1 LRGERASAPRHEDVF
16 RETGGELM
24 IARNAYFVAGFA
36 AILSSAVAAKVPPE
50 EAARLGLSGTELTPV
65 GAIRAGN
72 VDGSIPAWEGGITQ
86 PPAGY
91 ENGKWYV
98 DPYPDDAPV
107 FTVTAQNYAQYEKY
121 LAPGQIALLQKYPD
135 TFRLPVYPTRRSA
148 SYPQWYYEG
157 SIYNAAHTQFCNPPP
172 GPNREERCLDETT
185 YKPGV
190 FFPIPKTG
198 AEAQWNHLYA
208 YHGKYWETTAYAFNV
223 YPDGTYAEHAVVD
236 RWVWGIYLAP
246 EEQISDPV
254 FTRRGGATGCF
265 SQEQISPPRN
275 AGQIFGGCTYLHD
288 TDFDAYLYV
297 PGQRR
302 VRKAPEIGF
311 YDSPGTGSD
320 GLRTAD
326 QRFLFAIT
334 GSEEWYD
341 YKPPVLREMII
352 PYNSYKLASPEYDF
366 TDIVKKGHIN
376 SDLKRYEL
384 HRVWVVE
391 GTLKPGFRH
400 LGPHRLVYLD
410 EDSWWGVYAEMHDQQ
425 GQLWRVSEAYPMNF
439 YNLPAVV
446 WWGEAHMDLINGR
459 YSSANAWYNHGAKL
473 GTLPPNYHKMPNPA
487 VFTPAGLRKYGV
499 R

>member
-1 LRGERASAPRHEDVF
+1 MNFYDKGPLVLVALLLAGSA
-16 RETGGELM
+16 L
-24 IARNAYFVAGFA
+24 
-36 AILSSAVAAKVPPE
+36 AKVSPD
-50 EAARLGLSGTELTPV
+50 EAARLGIEGTELTPV

-72 VDGSIPAWEGGITQ
+72 ADGSIPAWEGGITQ
-86 PPAGY
+86 APAGY
-91 ENGKWYV
+91 EDGKWYV
-98 DPYPDDAPV
+98 DPYANDQPV
-107 FTVTAQNYAQYEKY
+107 FIVTAQNYQQYEKL
-121 LAPGQIALLQKYPD
+121 LAPGQIALLNKYPD
-135 TFRLPVYPTRRSA
+135 TFRMPVYPTRRSA

-157 SIYNAAHTQFCNPPP
+157 SIHNATNTQFCNPPL
-172 GPNREERCLDETT
+172 GPHREERCIDETSF
-185 YKPGV
+185 KPGV

-198 AEAQWNHLYA
+198 GEAQWNHLYA
-208 YHGKYWETTAYAFNV
+208 FHGKYWETPGYAFNV
-223 YPDGTYAEHAVVD
+223 FPDGTYAEHAVVD

-246 EEQISDPV
+246 EEQIKDAY
-254 FTRRGGATGCF
+254 FTRQGGATGCF

-275 AGQIFGGCTYLHD
+275 AGQMFGGCTYLHN

-334 GSEEWYD
+334 GAEEWYD
-341 YKPPVLREMII
+341 YAKPVLREMII

-366 TDIVKKGHIN
+366 KDIVKKGHVN

-391 GTLKPGFRH
+391 AKLKPDFRH
-400 LGPHRLVYLD
+400 LGPHRLIYLD
-410 EDSWWGVYAEMHDQQ
+410 EDSWWGVYAEMYDQQ
-425 GQLWRVSEAYPMNF
+425 DKLWRVSEAYSMNF
-439 YNLPAVV
+439 YNLPAIV
-446 WWGEAHMDLINGR
+446 WWGEAHMDVINGR
-459 YSSANAWYNHGAKL
+459 YSSANAWYNQGAKL
-473 GTLPPNYHKMPNPA
+473 GTFPPNYKKMPDPA
-487 VFTPAGLRKYGV
+487 LFTPAGLRKYGV